1 MSLSQEKNRYKVLE
15 FIAKQKGFE
24 IDKDSSASSFL
35 AEVPIFSKNDTRRF
49 IVDGIIDLY
58 NTKHSNPLDT
68 TIGQPY
74 KNGLIMKSF
83 SGKELHLM
91 RGAIYRK
98 IVYDIKPRLDSV
110 SSALGQLKTYSHFL
124 TYVRYYNGQKST

>member
-1 MSLSQEKNRYKVLE
+1 MTTQSYSTPKHDAILKYISQEKNRYKVLE

-58 NTKHSNPLDT
+58 NSKHSSAPLNI
-68 TIGQPY
+68 TIQGQPY

-83 SGKELHLM
+83 NGKELHLM

-98 IVYDIKPRLDSV
+98 II
-110 SSALGQLKTYSHFL
+110 
-124 TYVRYYNGQKST
+124 